1 MLTIPKDQLS
11 NQDSNEK
18 LIKRLRTLTHLL
30 DNAIPLP
37 GTPYRIGL
45 DPLLGLIPGGGD
57 IAGAVLSAYIVISAA
72 QLGLPPESLLRMVL
86 NILLEVMVGTIPV
99 LGDLFD
105 VAWKANVKNMELL
118 DIHIKS
124 PQMGKK
130 ADQWFVFILVVGLIL
145 AVLGAIALGITLITL
160 MFGLLTGNG

>member
-1 MLTIPKDQLS
+1 MTKPKYQQS

-18 LIKRLRTLTHLL
+18 LIERLRTLTHVL
-30 DNAIPLP
+30 DNAIPIP

-57 IAGAVLSAYIVISAA
+57 IAGAALSAYIVISAA
-72 QLGLPPESLLRMVL
+72 KLGLPRESLLRMVL
-86 NILLEVMVGTIPV
+86 NILLEVFVGTVPV

-118 DIHIKS
+118 DTHIKS

-130 ADQWFVFILVVGLIL
+130 ADMWLVFLLVGGLML
-145 AVLGAIALGITLITL
+145 AVIGAIAFGITLITL
-160 MFGLLTGNG
+160 LFGLLTGNS

>member
-1 MLTIPKDQLS
+1 MTIPKDQLS
-11 NQDSNEK
+11 SQNSNEK
-18 LIKRLRTLTHLL
+18 LIKRLRIITHLL

-72 QLGLPPESLLRMVL
+72 QLGLPRESLLRMVL

-160 MFGLLTGNG
+160 VFSLLTGNG

>member
-1 MLTIPKDQLS
+1 MTIPKDQLS
-11 NQDSNEK
+11 NQDANEK

-72 QLGLPPESLLRMVL
+72 QLGLPRESLLRMVL

-124 PQMGKK
+124 PQVGKK

-160 MFGLLTGNG
+160 VFSLLTGNR

>member
-1 MLTIPKDQLS
+1 MNNPKNQNL
-11 NQDSNEK
+11 NQDSTEAI
-18 LIKRLRTLTHLL
+18 LKRLRTLTYLL
-30 DNAIPLP
+30 DNAIPIP

-57 IAGAVLSAYIVISAA
+57 IAGAALSAYIIISSAKF
-72 QLGLPPESLLRMVL
+72 GLPRESLLRMVL
-86 NILLEVMVGTIPV
+86 NILLEFVVGTVPV

-118 DIHIKS
+118 DTHIKS

-130 ADQWFVFILVVGLIL
+130 AEQWFVFLLVGGLML
-145 AVLGAIALGITLITL
+145 AVVGAIAFGITLITL
-160 MFGLLTGNG
+160 LFDLLTGNG

>member
-1 MLTIPKDQLS
+1 MTKPKEQHL
-11 NQDSNEK
+11 NKDSNAK
-18 LIKRLRTLTHLL
+18 ILQRLRNLTHVL
-30 DNAIPLP
+30 DNAIPIP
-37 GTPYRIGL
+37 GTNYRIGL

-57 IAGAVLSAYIVISAA
+57 IAGAALSAYIVISAA
-72 QLGLPPESLLRMVL
+72 QLGLPRESLVRMVL
-86 NILLEVMVGTIPV
+86 NILLEVFVGTVPV

-118 DIHIKS
+118 DVHIKS

-130 ADQWFVFILVVGLIL
+130 ADKWFVLILVVGLML

-160 MFGLLTGNG
+160 VFGLLTGNR